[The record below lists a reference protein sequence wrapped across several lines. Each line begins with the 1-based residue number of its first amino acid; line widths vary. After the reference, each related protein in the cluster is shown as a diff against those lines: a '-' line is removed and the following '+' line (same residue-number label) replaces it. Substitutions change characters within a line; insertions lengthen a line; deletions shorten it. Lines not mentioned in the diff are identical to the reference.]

1 MSKQQQTEIKPEEPT
16 STPGAATSVEH
27 IAPEDHYA
35 SGGQH
40 QEQKK
45 ELRKSVQKGENQG
58 DANQSPGQH
67 RTGSFTGTS
76 GGQGGKP

>member
-1 MSKQQQTEIKPEEPT
+1 MSKQQTDIKPEEPT

-45 ELRKSVQKGENQG
+45 ELKKSVQKGENEG
-58 DANQSPGQH
+58 DGNQSPGQH

-76 GGQGGKP
+76 GQGGKP